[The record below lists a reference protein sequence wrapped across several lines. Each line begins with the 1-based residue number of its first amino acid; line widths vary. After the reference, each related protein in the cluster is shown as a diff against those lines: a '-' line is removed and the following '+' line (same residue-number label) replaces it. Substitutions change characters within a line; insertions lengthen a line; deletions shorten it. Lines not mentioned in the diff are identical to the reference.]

1 VIAWCS
7 YAALLSARVVF
18 GWRGRKTAW
27 LTLAGFGAALIVLAI
42 YFLRRMSE
50 G

>member
-1 VIAWCS
+1 M
-7 YAALLSARVVF
+7 AL

-27 LTLAGFGAALIVLAI
+27 LTLAGFGAALGVLAI